1 MSQSVVS
8 GSISLKSKILKWENM
23 RSKRSTLWIL
33 SLDRECPIHTIS
45 GSRRLL
51 SSCKIQTCDLVLGW
65 GVFHPHVTCH
75 LGNHLWWTVVI
86 RGILI
91 PLSPLA
97 SVSLPWDQPGGS
109 DQSPTPW
116 LDTTR
121 SNPLSYNP
129 IYGRTSR
136 GLERWWFTSD
146 TKTWCKCIDNTFYT
160 QKTIEMSQMTPILHQ
175 KRLCFTFGKNPGQKS

>member
-1 MSQSVVS
+1 MREYEIQAVNLMNPFAGQRMPDTHNIWFTETTFLMQDSNLRPCVGVGGVS
-8 GSISLKSKILKWENM
+8 PS
-23 RSKRSTLWIL
+23 
-33 SLDRECPIHTIS
+33 
-45 GSRRLL
+45 
-51 SSCKIQTCDLVLGW
+51 
-65 GVFHPHVTCH
+65 CH
-75 LGNHLWWTVVI
+75 LPSWQPPLVVI

-175 KRLCFTFGKNPGQKS
+175 KRLCFTFGKNPGHKS